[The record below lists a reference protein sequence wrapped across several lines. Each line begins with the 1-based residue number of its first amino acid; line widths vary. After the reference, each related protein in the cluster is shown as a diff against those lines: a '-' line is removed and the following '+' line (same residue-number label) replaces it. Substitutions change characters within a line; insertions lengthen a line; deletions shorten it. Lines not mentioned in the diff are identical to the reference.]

1 MAFETGQRVGDYE
14 ILELLGRGG
23 MGHVYRARNII
34 SDRIEAMK
42 VLLPDL
48 SAERDL
54 AVRFISEIRTLA
66 AFDHP
71 NIALLHTAF
80 QSDNQLIMVMEYVE
94 GYTLEQRAKQSPM
107 SVADVTGYVSQALSA
122 LSYAHARGVI
132 HRDIKPANLMLT
144 PHGVVKLMDFGIAK
158 SNVDINLTRP
168 GTTVGSFYYM
178 SPEQVRGSN
187 VDARSDLY
195 SIGIVL
201 YELLAGRRPFEGDS
215 TYGVLNQQLND
226 APRPPIEI
234 NPSLPPQLNAI
245 ILTALAKDP
254 AGRFQNADAFRN
266 ALKAFRTES
275 PVEANAAAAV
285 TVVPVAAQSEPAFQS
300 VSGPQQ
306 PFANSAPQQPLPK
319 SSRSNKPLWI
329 ATGALAAVIAIVAVA
344 IAVPRMLKTHAS
356 EAANSAASAS
366 QPAASSNPSAAPDQN
381 AATQPAASPTD
392 SGTQANQPSTSPAAT
407 PQPTSS
413 TATNSPS
420 TDAPAPASSSTAATG
435 ASRVQLTSHTIH
447 KTVVAVK
454 PALTPAAPQNE
465 AATQAAAQP
474 PAGPSQ
480 AELDQLQERMTRLS
494 ARASSVDES
503 LSQIRS
509 QQAAQSLGLR
519 NDMAAADSLMRSYLR
534 AANRDMQSSR
544 VASAGSNMD
553 KAEAQLEVLEK
564 FLGK

>member
-1 MAFETGQRVGDYE
+1 MPFEIGQRVGDYE
-14 ILELLGRGG
+14 ILELLGTGG

-34 SDRIEAMK
+34 SDRTEAMK

-107 SVADVTGYVSQALSA
+107 TVADVTGYISQALSA

-132 HRDIKPANLMLT
+132 HRDIKPANLMVT

-201 YELLAGRRPFEGDS
+201 YELLAGKRPFEADS
-215 TYGVLNQQLND
+215 TYGVLSQQLNET
-226 APRPPIEI
+226 PRPPIEI

-254 AGRFQNADAFRN
+254 AARFQNADAFRN

-275 PVEANAAAAV
+275 PVAEANAAAAV
-285 TVVPVAAQSEPAFQS
+285 AASAAGAVAASAAAPAFQN
-300 VSGPQQ
+300 VS
-306 PFANSAPQQPLPK
+306 
-319 SSRSNKPLWI
+319 
-329 ATGALAAVIAIVAVA
+329 AV
-344 IAVPRMLKTHAS
+344 S
-356 EAANSAASAS
+356 CF
-366 QPAASSNPSAAPDQN
+366 
-381 AATQPAASPTD
+381 
-392 SGTQANQPSTSPAAT
+392 
-407 PQPTSS
+407 
-413 TATNSPS
+413 
-420 TDAPAPASSSTAATG
+420 
-435 ASRVQLTSHTIH
+435 
-447 KTVVAVK
+447 
-454 PALTPAAPQNE
+454 
-465 AATQAAAQP
+465 
-474 PAGPSQ
+474 
-480 AELDQLQERMTRLS
+480 LS
-494 ARASSVDES
+494 
-503 LSQIRS
+503 
-509 QQAAQSLGLR
+509 
-519 NDMAAADSLMRSYLR
+519 
-534 AANRDMQSSR
+534 
-544 VASAGSNMD
+544 
-553 KAEAQLEVLEK
+553 K
-564 FLGK
+564 

>member
-1 MAFETGQRVGDYE
+1 MAFEIGQRVGDYE

-94 GYTLEQRAKQSPM
+94 GYTLEQRAKQGPL

-195 SIGIVL
+195 SVGIVL

-275 PVEANAAAAV
+275 PVEANAAAAAV
-285 TVVPVAAQSEPAFQS
+285 AAPVAAQAESSYQS
-300 VSGPQQ
+300 VSAQQQ
-306 PFANSAPQQPLPK
+306 PFASVEPQQPLPK
-319 SSRSNKPLWI
+319 SSHSSKPLWI
-329 ATGALAAVIAIVAVA
+329 ATGALGAVIAIVAVA
-344 IAVPRMLKTHAS
+344 ITVPRMLKTHAS
-356 EAANSAASAS
+356 EAANSAASAN
-366 QPAASSNPSAAPDQN
+366 QPAASSGPSATPKQN
-381 AATQPAASPTD
+381 AATPPATSPTD
-392 SGTQANQPSTSPAAT
+392 SGAQANQPSTPPAAT
-407 PQPTSS
+407 SQTTLPAASASSTNTPPPATSS
-413 TATNSPS
+413 AVV
-420 TDAPAPASSSTAATG
+420 AG
-435 ASRVQLTSHTIH
+435 ASHAPSDIRAIH
-447 KTVVAVK
+447 KAVASMK
-454 PALTPAAPQNE
+454 SGLASAAPQNE
-465 AATQAAAQP
+465 AVTQAVAQP
-474 PAGPSQ
+474 QAGPPQ
-480 AELDQLQERMTRLS
+480 EEMDQLQERMTRLS
-494 ARASSVDES
+494 ARASTVDES

-509 QQAAQSLGLR
+509 QQAAQGLGLR
-519 NDMAAADSLMRSYLR
+519 NDMATADNLMRSYLR

-544 VASAGSNMD
+544 LASAGSNMD

>member
-1 MAFETGQRVGDYE
+1 MAFEIGQRVGDYE

-94 GYTLEQRAKQSPM
+94 GYTLEQRAKQGPL

-195 SIGIVL
+195 SVGIVL

-215 TYGVLNQQLND
+215 TYGVLNQQLHD

-275 PVEANAAAAV
+275 PVEANAAAAAV
-285 TVVPVAAQSEPAFQS
+285 AAPVAAQAESSYQS
-300 VSGPQQ
+300 VSAQQQ
-306 PFANSAPQQPLPK
+306 PFASVEPQQPLPK
-319 SSRSNKPLWI
+319 SSHSSKPLWI

-344 IAVPRMLKTHAS
+344 ITVPRMLKTHAS
-356 EAANSAASAS
+356 EAANSAASAN
-366 QPAASSNPSAAPDQN
+366 QPAASSGPSATPDQN
-381 AATQPAASPTD
+381 AATPPAASPTD
-392 SGTQANQPSTSPAAT
+392 SGAQANQPSTPPAAT
-407 PQPTSS
+407 SQTTLPAASASSTNTPPPATSS
-413 TATNSPS
+413 AVV
-420 TDAPAPASSSTAATG
+420 AG
-435 ASRVQLTSHTIH
+435 ASHATSDTHAIH
-447 KTVVAVK
+447 KAVASMK
-454 PALTPAAPQNE
+454 SGLASAAPQNE
-465 AATQAAAQP
+465 AVTQAVAQP
-474 PAGPSQ
+474 QAGPPQ
-480 AELDQLQERMTRLS
+480 EEMDQLQERMTRLS
-494 ARASSVDES
+494 ARASTVDES

-509 QQAAQSLGLR
+509 QQAAQGLGLR
-519 NDMAAADSLMRSYLR
+519 NDMATADNLMRSYLR

-544 VASAGSNMD
+544 LASAGSNMD